1 MMLMS
6 ALELKADP
14 LRRIVKSC
22 EETSTNEH
30 CRSQQNDP
38 DGREPI
44 YPLEPQRR
52 RAELNGGELLADHLF
67 ASRSRT
73 RALFEKRADGTAL
86 AHLLRQHRDGA
97 VAAVNRTRHAQCRA
111 FRHDDPLCGCAILQD
126 WRSALFLDRTRQ
138 IARRRHLAD
147 LV

>member
-1 MMLMS
+1 MILMS
-6 ALELKADP
+6 ALEHEADM

-30 CRSQQNDP
+30 CRSQQNHP

-67 ASRSRT
+67 ASRSRP
-73 RALFEKRADGTAL
+73 RSLLEERADGTAL
-86 AHLLRQHRDGA
+86 AHLFRQYRDGA

-111 FRHDDPLCGCAILQD
+111 FRHDYPLCGRAILE
-126 WRSALFLDRTRQ
+126 
-138 IARRRHLAD
+138 
-147 LV
+147 